1 MGFMLHHVF
10 NYLRSIEKRKR
21 EKEKEIFRQTEI
33 RSHKKNE
40 QEIRAKNAEFKAAL
54 IPLSINTKHIYQS
67 SQFSPNL
74 LNFTSTSDK
83 TMT

>member
-10 NYLRSIEKRKR
+10 NYIRSIEKRKR

-33 RSHKKNE
+33 RSHKKNG
-40 QEIRAKNAEFKAAL
+40 QEIRAKNSEFKAAL
-54 IPLSINTKHIYQS
+54 IPLSINTKRIYQS